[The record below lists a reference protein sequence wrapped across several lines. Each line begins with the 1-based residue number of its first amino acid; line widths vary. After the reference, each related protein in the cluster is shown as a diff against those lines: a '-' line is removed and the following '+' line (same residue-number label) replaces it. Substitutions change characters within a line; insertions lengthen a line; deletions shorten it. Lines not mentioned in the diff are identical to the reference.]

1 MYSYKGPPGSS
12 AVHGPVQ
19 GLVLWPGR
27 ELHVLEHLHTEYM
40 LTACGQREMIH
51 RARLQAVGVKGQRGF
66 FTKTYFFRCL
76 IFELFGRPE
85 MGPGGPRRGL
95 KSFLEAVRFI
105 LAECLY
111 LCWYLCANIFFS
123 MFIEDPFCTKCN
135 K

>member
-19 GLVLWPGR
+19 GLVLWLGR

-51 RARLQAVGVKGQRGF
+51 RARLPAVGVKGQRGF

-95 KSFLEAVRFI
+95 KSFLEAARFI
-105 LAECLY
+105 LAEY
-111 LCWYLCANIFFS
+111 EPVES
-123 MFIEDPFCTKCN
+123 HKDPIHDN
-135 K
+135 V